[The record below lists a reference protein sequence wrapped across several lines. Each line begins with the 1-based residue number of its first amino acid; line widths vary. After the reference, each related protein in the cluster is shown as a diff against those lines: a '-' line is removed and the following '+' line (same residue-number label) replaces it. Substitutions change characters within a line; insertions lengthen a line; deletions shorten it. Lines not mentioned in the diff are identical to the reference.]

1 MQRVE
6 TMTKPGGKHVI
17 WLAASGVCLVLGL
30 AMRESVSA
38 QSGRRAPRTV
48 PSTALPPPAVSTPEE
63 EVAARAKKFSEL
75 SYPVH
80 LLIARQVSSKHLT
93 SEDII
98 FSSFILRLKE
108 LPNIEGTLIGNL
120 KRAAAA
126 KRALSETDA
135 YIVLL
140 ECEVDNFQGGKVIIN
155 SPDLEVK
162 YYVFAPRD
170 SKPRLKGKVYYQS
183 MGGPQGR
190 KANSPSDPPIRITAE
205 AAGNEAAERLYF
217 WLAELVGTKPEKIN

>member
-1 MQRVE
+1 MS
-6 TMTKPGGKHVI
+6 KPGVKHVM
-17 WLAASGVCLVLGL
+17 LAASGTCIVFGL
-30 AMRESVSA
+30 ALFESVSA

-48 PSTALPPPAVSTPEE
+48 PSTTLPPPTVTTPED
-63 EVAARAKKFSEL
+63 EVAARIKKFSEL
-75 SYPVH
+75 NYPVQV
-80 LLIARQVSSKHLT
+80 LIARQISSKHLP

-98 FSSFILRLKE
+98 FNSFIQRLKE

-120 KRAAAA
+120 KRALAA
-126 KRALSETDA
+126 KRALEETDA
-135 YIVLL
+135 YVVLL
-140 ECEVDNFQGGKVIIN
+140 EFEIDNFQGGKVIIN

-190 KANSPSDPPIRITAE
+190 KQNSPSDPPIRITAE
-205 AAGNEAAERLYF
+205 AAGHEAAERLYF